1 MMEGN
6 LMKKLKLNNTKTKK
20 HKLISDAH
28 DEMEDNTMFHFEN
41 DDPDRM
47 MQGCLTKRTLRE
59 RNASKYVQIIITKEG
74 KGFRHR
80 VIDEKGKEHFNQLD
94 KENFVHINVRK
105 ILEDHIHGKK
115 AKKEL

>member
-1 MMEGN
+1 MA
-6 LMKKLKLNNTKTKK
+6 KKLKLNNSKVKR
-20 HKLISDAH
+20 HKLMSDAH
-28 DEMEDNTMFHFEN
+28 DEMEDSTMFHFEN

-94 KENFVHINVRK
+94 KEDFLHINVRK
-105 ILEDHIHGKK
+105 ILGDHIHGKK